1 MKREFS
7 DDERGQML
15 LMTGLILMFS
25 LLTMSLT
32 TVKTASLGEPYD
44 GNEDAVL
51 DASVETIEAWQP
63 LLQNRTSELFA
74 AGYNETDASEAA
86 AASVAADLMR
96 HGELRPGVEII
107 LTDITVVGNGSSRT
121 ISASAGIADSHSR
134 LQLELNATVNFA

>member
-1 MKREFS
+1 MRRDFV
-7 DDERGQML
+7 DDDQGQML

-51 DASVETIEAWQP
+51 DASVEVDAAWQP
-63 LLQNRTSELFA
+63 LLQNRTAVLFD
-74 AGYNETDASEAA
+74 AGYNETSASEAA
-86 AASVAADLMR
+86 AESVAADLMR

-107 LTDITVVGNGSSRT
+107 LTDITVTGEGSMRI
-121 ISASAGIADSHSR
+121 ISASVGIADSHSR
-134 LQLELNATVNFA
+134 LQLQLNATVNFT

>member
-1 MKREFS
+1 MRREFV
-7 DDERGQML
+7 DDDQGQML

-51 DASVETIEAWQP
+51 DTSVEVDAAWQP
-63 LLQNRTSELFA
+63 LLQNRTTVLFD
-74 AGYNETDASEAA
+74 AGYNETSASEAA
-86 AASVAADLMR
+86 AESVAADLMR

-107 LTDITVVGNGSSRT
+107 LTDITVTGEGSIRI
-121 ISASAGIADSHSR
+121 ISASVGIADSHSR
-134 LQLELNATVNFA
+134 LQLQLNATVNFT

>member
-1 MKREFS
+1 MRRELI

-15 LMTGLILMFS
+15 LMTGLVLMFS

-51 DASVETIEAWQP
+51 DTSVEVVEAWQP
-63 LLQNRTSELFA
+63 LLQNRTPVFFN
-74 AGYNETDASEAA
+74 AGYNETS
-86 AASVAADLMR
+86 ASVAAAESVAEDLMR

-107 LTDITVVGNGSSRT
+107 LTDITVTGNGSTRM

-134 LQLELNATVNFA
+134 LQLQLNATVNFT